1 MRLVRVI
8 SPKGVEVNSDR
19 SVIVDYFYTVD
30 TEKKVAMFDDVR
42 SYITDEDGK
51 FQPTPMDG
59 LKKILLIN
67 LFLQSEAIDPEYYF
81 LHEE

>member
-1 MRLVRVI
+1 MRLVRAI
-8 SPKGVEVNSDR
+8 FPKGVEVNSDR

-51 FQPTPMDG
+51 FQPTQMDG

>member
-8 SPKGVEVNSDR
+8 YPKGVEVNSDR

-51 FQPTPMDG
+51 FQPTQMDG